1 MNEKHLRARIE
12 QLRVLSTLSNC
23 IRRKM
28 GSMLIDPTRNAIL
41 SDGYNGGP
49 RGGSPL
55 CGGDHCLRDEYR
67 IRSGTRLEVGCHHA
81 EANAICNAAANGIK
95 TQGAWILIT
104 GEPCLMCA
112 KLIHHAGI
120 VKVIV
125 VVGGYTTS
133 EGIEYLT
140 KNGVDVEAVIGS

>member
-28 GSMLIDPTRNAIL
+28 GSMLIDPNRNAIL

-55 CGGDHCLRDEYR
+55 CGGDHCLRDVYK
-67 IRSGTRLEVGCHHA
+67 IPSGTRLEVGCHHA

-140 KNGVDVEAVIGS
+140 KNGIDVEAVIE

>member
-12 QLRVLSTLSNC
+12 QLRSLSTLSNC

-28 GSMLIDPTRNAIL
+28 GAMLIDPERNSIL

-67 IRSGTRLEVGCHHA
+67 IQSGTRLEVGCHHA

-120 VKVIV
+120 LRVIV

-140 KNGVDVEAVIGS
+140 KNGITVEAVIE